1 MNFSNSNHQPLVTI
15 VTVTYNSSKYV
26 RDAIEGV
33 LAQAYTNIEYI
44 VADDCSTDETWQI
57 IQEYKDPRI
66 IAYRNETNLGEY
78 PNRNKAIDLATGEYL
93 IFIDGDDYIYPH
105 AIDYLLNYAGLFP
118 DAAIIIQKNY
128 FNNIIFPAYLSPKE
142 MFLNTFFGEKSLLT
156 SSFTSNFF
164 RSNILKEVGGL
175 SLNYISGDDDIRIRI
190 SLQYQILFI
199 QGWVSWPR
207 ETPNQ
212 ASSKISIID
221 SISDGYDMLN
231 KHHKKMYV
239 NNEISLPLFESALHY
254 KLKLASI
261 LIIKSI
267 VKFKF
272 LQAYIISRKMKI
284 NIIYILKNLNY
295 KKKYFDD
302 FEKYKSDSPYK
313 YKNNKLN

>member
-1 MNFSNSNHQPLVTI
+1 MSYINFKNLPLVTI

-33 LAQAYTNIEYI
+33 LAQTYTNIEYI
-44 VADDCSTDETWQI
+44 IADDCSTDDTWGI
-57 IQEYKDPRI
+57 INEYKDERI
-66 IAYRNETNLGEY
+66 IAYRNERNLGEY

-105 AIDYLLNYAGLFP
+105 AIDYLLNHAELFP
-118 DAAIIIQKNY
+118 NAAIIIQKNY

-142 MFLNTFFGEKSLLT
+142 MFLNTFFGENSLLT
-156 SSFTSNFF
+156 SSFASNFF
-164 RSNILKEVGGL
+164 RSNVLKEVGGL
-175 SLNYISGDDDIRIRI
+175 SLNYASGDDDIRIRI
-190 SLQYQILFI
+190 SLQYPILFI

-212 ASSKISIID
+212 ASSKISISD
-221 SISDGYDMLN
+221 SISDGYDMLY

-239 NNEISLPLFESALHY
+239 NNEISLPLFESALQY

-272 LQAYIISRKMKI
+272 SQAYIISRKMKI
-284 NIIYILKNLNY
+284 RTIYLLKNLNY
-295 KKKYFDD
+295 KTKYFDY
-302 FEKYKSDSPYK
+302 FDSFNSHLPYK
-313 YKNNKLN
+313 FSNKKI

>member
-1 MNFSNSNHQPLVTI
+1 M
-15 VTVTYNSSKYV
+15 
-26 RDAIEGV
+26 
-33 LAQAYTNIEYI
+33 
-44 VADDCSTDETWQI
+44 
-57 IQEYKDPRI
+57 
-66 IAYRNETNLGEY
+66 
-78 PNRNKAIDLATGEYL
+78 
-93 IFIDGDDYIYPH
+93 
-105 AIDYLLNYAGLFP
+105 
-118 DAAIIIQKNY
+118 
-128 FNNIIFPAYLSPKE
+128 
-142 MFLNTFFGEKSLLT
+142 
-156 SSFTSNFF
+156 
-164 RSNILKEVGGL
+164 

-190 SLQYQILFI
+190 SLQHPILFI

-284 NIIYILKNLNY
+284 NIIYLLKNLNY
-295 KKKYFDD
+295 KKKYFDC
-302 FEKYKSDSPYK
+302 FDSFNSHLPYK
-313 YKNNKLN
+313 FCNKKI